1 MTGNILT
8 EIDTIV
14 ESARSFLN
22 DGGDLSALQ
31 RSDLETVIEVS
42 GNLRK
47 MWLNLPDTGTLN
59 DKEKH
64 VAIHDLRNPLNALVG
79 LSDLMNIHKATLS
92 PHQQHELQTIRAAV
106 AEIRAT
112 LDHIVMSK

>member
-1 MTGNILT
+1 MTADILA
-8 EIDTIV
+8 EIDVIV
-14 ESARSFLN
+14 ESAQSFLN
-22 DGGDLSALQ
+22 DDGVLSALQ
-31 RSDLETVIEVS
+31 RSDLETVIEVAN
-42 GNLRK
+42 NLRK

-59 DKEKH
+59 AKEKH

-92 PHQQHELQTIRAAV
+92 PHQQDELQTIRAAV

-112 LDHIVMSK
+112 LDEIFMSK